1 MGQLIEH
8 GQAPKWVSDE
18 LHRACEVIERNM
30 ERFGNKFPSACAEN
44 GVYGV
49 TENDDWTNGFWTGML
64 WMAYEYTREEKFK
77 NLACEN
83 LKSFERRL
91 DDHFVL
97 EHHDI

>member
-49 TENDDWTNGFWTGML
+49 TENDDWTNGLG
-64 WMAYEYTREEKFK
+64 EKIQDGLGSAGQK
-77 NLACEN
+77 INEWYN
-83 LKSFERRL
+83 SLKGLFGQ
-91 DDHFVL
+91 
-97 EHHDI
+97 